1 MQKIIKPLLILIALV
16 GLEALVYVF
25 IIKKSATTPVQTG
38 SLARTT
44 ANGTSIPLAP
54 TAEAQPNIN
63 VAQDVEKFKKLLDQL
78 NTIKLN
84 PSVFQNS
91 QYPNLI
97 DNTSLALEEL
107 DRIKNAG
114 TLGKDNPFLG
124 FEGGTPTIVLQG
136 SASVANPTPRTTP
149 RR

>member
-16 GLEALVYVF
+16 GLAALVYVF
-25 IIKKSATTPVQTG
+25 VIKNQGTSSDSSV
-38 SLARTT
+38 ARTT
-44 ANGTSIPLAP
+44 ATGTAIPLAP
-54 TAEAQPNIN
+54 KSETQSNVN

-84 PSVFQNS
+84 ASVFQNS

-97 DNTSLALEEL
+97 DNTALALEEL
-107 DRIKNAG
+107 DRIKNSG

-124 FEGGTPTIVLQG
+124 FEGVTPNIVLQG
-136 SASVANPTPRTTP
+136 SAAQAASNPRVTP

>member
-16 GLEALVYVF
+16 GLAAIVYIF
-25 IIKKSATTPVQTG
+25 IVKKSDTVPQGTV
-38 SLARTT
+38 ARTT

-124 FEGGTPTIVLQG
+124 FEGAASSIVLQG
-136 SASVANPTPRTTP
+136 SAAPIVPKPRIVTP